1 MVVRG
6 VRHSLVFPADIVRPV
21 MADDQTPRPP
31 GQPDDYPSGAGQ
43 GWTALSYLIGGMLVW
58 GFIGWL
64 IDQWLDTGGVA
75 TGIGVV
81 LGMAGG
87 IILVVRRLG
96 TPT

>member
-1 MVVRG
+1 
-6 VRHSLVFPADIVRPV
+6 
-21 MADDQTPRPP
+21 MAGDQTPRPA
-31 GQPDDYPSGAGQ
+31 GEPDDLPSGAGQ

-64 IDQWLDTGGVA
+64 VDQWLDTGGVA

>member
-1 MVVRG
+1 
-6 VRHSLVFPADIVRPV
+6 
-21 MADDQTPRPP
+21 MAGDQTPNPPAARTTFRPAP
-31 GQPDDYPSGAGQ
+31 ARVGPR
-43 GWTALSYLIGGMLVW
+43 SYLIGGMLVW

-64 IDQWLDTGGVA
+64 VDQWLDTGGIA

-87 IILVVRRLG
+87 IILVIRRLG

>member
-1 MVVRG
+1 MV
-6 VRHSLVFPADIVRPV
+6 F
-21 MADDQTPRPP
+21 
-31 GQPDDYPSGAGQ
+31 
-43 GWTALSYLIGGMLVW
+43 W

-64 IDQWLDTGGVA
+64 VDQWLDTGGIA

>member
-1 MVVRG
+1 
-6 VRHSLVFPADIVRPV
+6 
-21 MADDQTPRPP
+21 MAGDQNPRT
-31 GQPDDYPSGAGQ
+31 GGGPDDVPTGAGQ
-43 GWTALSYLIGGMLVW
+43 GWTALAYLITGMLVW

-64 IDQWLDTGGVA
+64 VDQWLDTGGIA

-87 IILVVRRLG
+87 IVLVVRRLG

>member
-1 MVVRG
+1 
-6 VRHSLVFPADIVRPV
+6 
-21 MADDQTPRPP
+21 MAGDQTPRPT
-31 GQPDDYPSGAGQ
+31 GGPDDVPTGAGQ

-64 IDQWLDTGGVA
+64 VDQWLDSGGIA

>member
-6 VRHSLVFPADIVRPV
+6 VTRSLNCPADIVRRV
-21 MADDQTPRPP
+21 MTGDQTPPPAGDPGDHRP
-31 GQPDDYPSGAGQ
+31 DAGQ
-43 GWTALSYLIGGMLVW
+43 GWTALAYLIGGMSVW

-64 IDQWLDTGGVA
+64 VDQRLDTGGVA

-87 IILVVRRLG
+87 IYLVVRRLG

>member
-1 MVVRG
+1 
-6 VRHSLVFPADIVRPV
+6 
-21 MADDQTPRPP
+21 MAGDQTPRPA
-31 GQPDDYPSGAGQ
+31 GESDDIPSGAGQ

-64 IDQWLDTGGVA
+64 VDQWLDTGGVA